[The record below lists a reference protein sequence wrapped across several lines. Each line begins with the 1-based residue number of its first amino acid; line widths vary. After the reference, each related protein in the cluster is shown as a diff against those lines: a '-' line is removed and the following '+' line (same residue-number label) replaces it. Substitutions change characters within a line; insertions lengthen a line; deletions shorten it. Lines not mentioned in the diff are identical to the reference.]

1 MAAVAAVIVTIV
13 GGANCVDHVLA
24 VARNLKSNNFKYT
37 TNFLTEI
44 LLLENR
50 SQLVN
55 YRCSNIQPS
64 AMAHAID
71 YIKNTLSLHSN
82 EVFFNFLFKTTH
94 YKDG

>member
-1 MAAVAAVIVTIV
+1 MVYGSTGCAGRLVIFVSGVAAVAAVIVTIV

-44 LLLENR
+44 LLLENQ

-55 YRCSNIQPS
+55 YRCSHIQP
-64 AMAHAID
+64 
-71 YIKNTLSLHSN
+71 
-82 EVFFNFLFKTTH
+82 
-94 YKDG
+94 G